1 MIQVLVRAM
10 LSLQFDEDGQA
21 VIEYAL
27 IMALV
32 SVAAIGLLAAI
43 GDFPFGVFS
52 EVNADF

>member
-1 MIQVLVRAM
+1 MIELLVRT
-10 LSLQFDEDGQA
+10 LSSLQFREDGQT

-43 GDFPFGVFS
+43 GDFPFGVFK
-52 EVNADF
+52 EVNADL

>member
-1 MIQVLVRAM
+1 MIHLLVRTFS
-10 LSLQFDEDGQA
+10 SLQSREEGQT

-32 SVAAIGLLAAI
+32 SVAAIGLLTAI

-52 EVNADF
+52 ELNADF

>member
-1 MIQVLVRAM
+1 MIELLVRTFS
-10 LSLQFDEDGQA
+10 SLQFREDGQT

-43 GDFPFGVFS
+43 GDFPFGVFK
-52 EVNADF
+52 EVNADL